1 MSAAKAI
8 TDHMR
13 DWVLGTKKDEIIS
26 MGILSD
32 GSYGIEKGVI
42 YSFPVI
48 VKDEKIIIVQNLSID
63 DFSKGKMKETEKEL
77 LDEKKIAFEFL
88 GIN

>member
-1 MSAAKAI
+1 
-8 TDHMR
+8 
-13 DWVLGTKKDEIIS
+13 